1 MRTAPRHAY
10 RAAALLAAL
19 AAGVPTSPPAAA
31 VDLVSHRAAYRLAL
45 DTSRPNQDVESATG
59 AMLYELVDRCE
70 GWTVQQRFTLQVV
83 SRSGQSY
90 EMSSDYVTW
99 EERKGTRLRFRLR
112 QATDGAVVQSII
124 GEARLDGVGGSGS
137 ARYTAPEERELA
149 LPRGTLFP
157 MAHTAR
163 LIQAAERGD
172 RILAAP
178 LFDGTNDNGAQDTNS
193 VIAGRIGP
201 DGAHAQ
207 PKLRTLPS
215 WRVRIAFFD
224 PAGSGQPEYEV
235 GIRYF
240 ANGVADEL
248 RMDFGEFA
256 VSGQLAEYE
265 ELPGGCN

>member
-1 MRTAPRHAY
+1 MRDAPRHAR
-10 RAAALLAAL
+10 RAALFLAGL
-19 AAGVPTSPPAAA
+19 AAGVVASLPARAI
-31 VDLVSHRAAYRLAL
+31 DLVSHRAAYRLAL

-59 AMLYELVDRCE
+59 AMLYEVVDRCE
-70 GWTVQQRFTLQVV
+70 GWTVQQRFTLHVV
-83 SRSGQSY
+83 SRSGQAY

-99 EERKGTRLRFRLR
+99 EERQGTRLRFRLR

-124 GEARLDGVGGSGS
+124 GEARLAGLGGSGS
-137 ARYTAPEERELA
+137 VRYTAPEEREIA
-149 LPRGTLFP
+149 LPPGTLFP
-157 MAHTAR
+157 IAHTAR
-163 LIQAAERGD
+163 LIQAAKRGD

-178 LFDGTNDNGAQDTNS
+178 LFDGTNENGAQETNS

-201 DGAHAQ
+201 DQSHAQ
-207 PKLRTLPS
+207 PTLRTLPS

-240 ANGVADEL
+240 ANGVADDL
-248 RMDFGEFA
+248 RMDFGDFA